1 MNNDICAQCG
11 TPADIGIIFCKKCG
25 ATLRRPVPLIQS
37 GDPPENISSSKRTV
51 LTVIKDLAGIA
62 AVVFWLCP
70 LRTGT
75 QILGCVASIAVFL
88 ICHSVLT
95 NLDETYAAK
104 YGSAGYWPKPPID

>member
-1 MNNDICAQCG
+1 MAQLDYAI
-11 TPADIGIIFCKKCG
+11 PLLDFSK
-25 ATLRRPVPLIQS
+25 RRVQHFS
-37 GDPPENISSSKRTV
+37 VAGSHPEDEQRQNISSRKRIV

-75 QILGCVASIAVFL
+75 QILVCVASIAVFL